1 MEKVKRHKSQ
11 IYVTIKAK
19 AKVRPIKTKTKVKAK
34 VRELGGAVGV
44 AGGVAGRARKE
55 A

>member
-11 IYVTIKAK
+11 IYETIKAK
-19 AKVRPIKTKTKVKAK
+19 AKVRPITKTKTKVKAK
-34 VRELGGAVGV
+34 VRELGGAVG
-44 AGGVAGRARKE
+44 GVAGRARKE